1 MHRQENKVI
10 EAAKR
15 GFTLVELLVVV
26 AILGIL
32 GAIGMQGVTGHIE
45 KTRKTAAKTGV
56 DTIKGA
62 VTNYLID
69 KKKST
74 PPSDL
79 SVLVN
84 ADGDQEPFLDGG
96 EGALVDP
103 WDNEY
108 KIEVKGKRFVI
119 ISAGPDGQFGNEDDI
134 RSDKIEKTKKWA
146 AGLAQGVHSD
156 RTSGDHRH
164 HGADGH
170 RRYRER
176 TFRTGSG
183 QNPRRGA
190 RYFRGHPPRPVHGAR
205 HHAAGGDYIFLRH
218 GRRRA
223 GG

>member
-1 MHRQENKVI
+1 MHKTENKVM

-15 GFTLVELLVVV
+15 GFTLVELPVVV

-134 RSDKIEKTKKWA
+134 RSDKIEKSKK
-146 AGLAQGVHSD
+146 
-156 RTSGDHRH
+156 
-164 HGADGH
+164 
-170 RRYRER
+170 
-176 TFRTGSG
+176 
-183 QNPRRGA
+183 
-190 RYFRGHPPRPVHGAR
+190 
-205 HHAAGGDYIFLRH
+205 
-218 GRRRA
+218 
-223 GG
+223 